1 MNDSMDRH
9 IQLLP
14 LSTVM
19 HLKILWMLRSIL
31 YSVVKKTVQTL
42 LSPISKEMYI
52 GSRQN
57 SYSIQHHCSDF
68 FPVLLLTGGNGT
80 PTDFGATR
88 FTV

>member
-42 LSPISKEMYI
+42 LSTISKEMYI
-52 GSRQN
+52 GFSQN
-57 SYSIQHHCSDF
+57 SYSI
-68 FPVLLLTGGNGT
+68 
-80 PTDFGATR
+80 
-88 FTV
+88 